1 MSLVADSI
9 SVATARMRSRKP
21 TDSSRWWRKCWNC
34 FSSRVAEGEEGGGS
48 AWDSPSAIGEE
59 SEEEEEQQRVGKS
72 GGRRLRSEA
81 RDVGMAVWIGE
92 RRERGGWGLGLGFM
106 EREKEKEK

>member
-34 FSSRVAEGEEGGGS
+34 FSSRVAEGEGGVGG

-59 SEEEEEQQRVGKS
+59 EEEEEQQRVRKS

-81 RDVGMAVWIGE
+81 REVGMAV
-92 RRERGGWGLGLGFM
+92 
-106 EREKEKEK
+106 